1 MRNKTVKSFTKSF
14 RSPCVSVPILA
25 LLVFGLSGCATLREY
40 FQGPGEAMDGTQ
52 ETDRVTEK
60 ASVELSG
67 SGLAKGIKRIPG
79 TNHPDLNG
87 IWQAINTANYN
98 VERHLAAPALLTVE
112 GPRGPVPHFKV
123 LAMGAVGSVPGGL
136 GVIKDGQMIPYK
148 PEAAEKREENRA
160 NWADRDPEVKCY
172 LPGVP
177 RANYMPFPFQ
187 IVQGENSFFIA
198 YEYAG
203 AVRDVFF
210 DDPGEAPIDSW
221 MGQSV
226 GKWEGDTLVV
236 TVTAQVDTTWFDR
249 SGNHHSAAMVVT
261 ERWTPMG
268 PNHIHY
274 EATIDDPETFTEP
287 WTIEMPLY
295 RRMEENLI
303 LMDFKCVQF
312 VEELLYGQWR
322 RESVQPEE

>member
-1 MRNKTVKSFTKSF
+1 MKVNLVKSLGEFCGLD
-14 RSPCVSVPILA
+14 RCVHMPIAFQGANMQTVPKITRVPRHSVLAVLMILA
-25 LLVFGLSGCATLREY
+25 LMLGNSSVAQEENSDLAAT
-40 FQGPGEAMDGTQ
+40 
-52 ETDRVTEK
+52 
-60 ASVELSG
+60 
-67 SGLAKGIKRIPG
+67 KRIPG
-79 TNHPDLNG
+79 TDHPDLNG
-87 IWQAINTANYN
+87 IWQALNTANYN
-98 VERHLAAPALLTVE
+98 VERHLAAPALMTVE
-112 GPRGPVPHFKV
+112 GPRGPVPHFRV

-136 GVIKDGQMIPYK
+136 GVIKEGKRIPYT
-148 PEAAEKREENRA
+148 PEAAKIREENRA
-160 NWADRDPEVKCY
+160 NWADRDPEVKCF

-187 IVQGENSFFIA
+187 IVQSDSSFFIA

-203 AVRDVFF
+203 AVRDIFYE
-210 DDPGEAPIDSW
+210 DPGPAPVDSW

-226 GKWEGDTLVV
+226 GKWNDDTLEVR
-236 TVTAQVDTTWFDR
+236 VTAQLASTWFDR
-249 SGNHHSAAMVVT
+249 SGNHHSEKMVVT
-261 ERWTPMG
+261 EKWTPMG
-268 PNHIHY
+268 PNHIKY
-274 EATIDDPETFTEP
+274 QATIDDPETFTEP

>member
-1 MRNKTVKSFTKSF
+1 MSYMTDKPLTFSI
-14 RSPCVSVPILA
+14 RSPRVLLAILT
-25 LLVFGLSGCATLREY
+25 LFVVLPGCATLREY
-40 FQGPGEAMDGTQ
+40 FQDPDDVVEQAD
-52 ETDRVTEK
+52 EK
-60 ASVELSG
+60 AVEVARGKETSAA
-67 SGLAKGIKRIPG
+67 SKAIAGIKRIPG

-87 IWQAINTANYN
+87 IWQTINTANYN

-112 GPRGPVPHFKV
+112 GPRGPVPHYKV

-136 GVIKDGQMIPYK
+136 GVIKDGSLIPYK

-187 IVQGENSFFIA
+187 IVQGEDSFFIA

-210 DDPGEAPIDSW
+210 DDPGEAPVDSW

-274 EATIDDPETFTEP
+274 EATIDDPETFTEA